1 MGDTFGDLATSGPL
15 AFAIGGAA
23 LAGLVSFLSPCVLP
37 LVPGY
42 LSYVTGLAGSELERK
57 VRERSRVFAGTML
70 FVVGFTTVFVL
81 VAVLVS
87 RVGWVMVEHRRLL
100 EIVVGSLIIVLALA
114 FLGVVPGLQR
124 EVRIQALPRAG
135 LFAAPVFGAV
145 FALSWVPC
153 VGPTMGSVLLLAS
166 TSGEADRAVVLAVAY
181 CLGLGIPFVIF
192 GLFFTRLLGLFKA
205 IRRNSKWVTRVGA
218 GLLMLM
224 GLALVTG
231 GWNSFLIWLQSSIGP
246 GSIGI

>member
-1 MGDTFGDLATSGPL
+1 MGTTFGDLATSGPL

-57 VRERSRVFAGTML
+57 VRERSRVLAGTML

-114 FLGVVPGLQR
+114 FLGVIPGLQR
-124 EVRIQALPRAG
+124 EVRIQALPKAG
-135 LFAAPVFGAV
+135 LLAAPVFGAV

-166 TSGEADRAVVLAVAY
+166 TAGKADRAVVLAVAY

-192 GLFFTRLLGLFKA
+192 GVFFTRLLGLFKA
-205 IRRNSKWVTRVGA
+205 IRRNSQWVTRIGA

>member
-1 MGDTFGDLATSGPL
+1 MGTTFGDLATSGPL

-57 VRERSRVFAGTML
+57 VRERSRVLAGTML

-100 EIVVGSLIIVLALA
+100 EIVVGSLIIGLALA
-114 FLGVVPGLQR
+114 FLGVIPGLQR
-124 EVRIQALPRAG
+124 EVRIQALPKAG
-135 LFAAPVFGAV
+135 LLAAPVFGAV

-166 TSGEADRAVVLAVAY
+166 TAGEADRAVVLAVAY

-192 GLFFTRLLGLFKA
+192 GVFFTRLLGLFKA
-205 IRRNSKWVTRVGA
+205 IRRNSQWVTRVGA